1 MGEAAPGCRGVAKVF
16 RSRHS
21 QVVRP
26 PAASEVEV
34 IKEGDQAM
42 LRLRRDWAA
51 FFDAESCGTLPQ
63 RRQPP
68 LDGRDDI
75 RSRF

>member
-1 MGEAAPGCRGVAKVF
+1 MGEAT
-16 RSRHS
+16 
-21 QVVRP
+21 QL
-26 PAASEVEV
+26 PAACRLKTSEVEV
-34 IKEGDQAM
+34 IKEGDQVM
-42 LRLRRDWAA
+42 LRPHGKDWAA